1 MQNGSAKRAMTE
13 PGIIRELDWNLS
25 PSKIQSIA
33 DAAISKA
40 KKSLDRIAQTP
51 IDEES
56 IAPLQSFE
64 EVLACLAE
72 KISPLMFLKNVSTD
86 KDQRDAC
93 TEVEKQGEKF
103 INEIWGRKDIY
114 EIIERLEPLTD
125 SLNPEEK
132 TLLVKTLDEFRHR
145 GAALDNERRM
155 EFLEIANN
163 ITVLESDFDRV
174 LSEITTKVLCTEEEL
189 NGVPPDIYRSL
200 EKEGDA
206 YLLPLDYPVSIPVIR
221 YAKNPET
228 RKRMQIALVRRGGKE
243 NSERLQDA
251 LALRDRQAKLLGHS
265 NFAEY
270 QIRRRMA
277 KTPNRVYE
285 LMNDLKDK
293 LTPLSKQEF
302 EVLKELKSKE
312 QGIPLSEVVLESWD
326 LFYYHEMLMRE
337 EYAIDQNEI
346 KKYFPVQSVIEGVL
360 DVYQKVLSL
369 EFEEQKE
376 PNVWHEDVR
385 GFRVIDRVSGN
396 LMGVFYLDLFP
407 REGKFKHYAVSSFLN
422 RRIKDGKCLL
432 PICSMMANFQKPTKS
447 QPSLLN
453 HSEVVTFFHEFGHL
467 MHAITNKA
475 SYARF
480 GLGGVLRD
488 FIEVPSQM
496 LENWAWKEEVLT
508 LLSGHFEDSKKK
520 LPSELLKRMIKAKL
534 LDIGSFQL
542 RQVFFSLIDLK
553 YHTEGAED
561 TTAQYIK
568 LFKEITRIEMPDDT
582 TPDAG
587 FGHLMGGYAAGYYS
601 YMWSRVYS
609 EDLFTK
615 FEEAGFMDEK
625 TGLEYREK
633 ILAPGGSRDPDEMVR
648 DFLGRDSNNAAFLKS
663 LGISKK

>member
-1 MQNGSAKRAMTE
+1 MQSGSAKRTMTE
-13 PGIIRELDWNLS
+13 PGIIRELDWNLA
-25 PSKIQSIA
+25 PSEIQSTA
-33 DAAISKA
+33 DVAISKA
-40 KKSLDRIAQTP
+40 KESLDRIAQTS
-51 IDEES
+51 ISEES
-56 IAPLQSFE
+56 ITPLLSFE
-64 EVLACLAE
+64 EVLASLAE
-72 KISPLMFLKNVSTD
+72 KIWPFMFLKNVSTD

-114 EIIERLEPLTD
+114 EIIERLEPLMD

-189 NGVPPDIYRSL
+189 DGVPPDIYKGL

-206 YLLPLDYPVSIPVIR
+206 YLLPLDYPVYYPVR
-221 YAKNPET
+221 TYAKNPEI
-228 RKRMQIALVRRGGKE
+228 RKRMEIAFQRRGGKE

-270 QIRRRMA
+270 QIGRRMA
-277 KTPNRVYE
+277 RTPNRVFE

-293 LTPLSKQEF
+293 LTPLSEQEF
-302 EVLKELKSKE
+302 EVLKKLKSEE
-312 QGIPLSEVVLESWD
+312 QGIPLSEVVIESWD

-337 EYAIDQNEI
+337 KYAVDQNEI
-346 KKYFPVQSVIEGVL
+346 RKYFPIQSVIEGVL

-369 EFEEQKE
+369 QFEEQEE
-376 PNVWHEDVR
+376 PNAWHEDVR
-385 GFRVIDRVSGN
+385 EFHVVDKISGN
-396 LMGVFYLDLFP
+396 LLGVFYLDLFP
-407 REGKFKHYAVSSFLN
+407 REGKYKHYAVSSFLN

-432 PICSMMANFQKPTKS
+432 PICSMMANFQKPTRS

-467 MHAITNKA
+467 MHTVTNKA

-480 GLGGVLRD
+480 GLGGVLWD

-520 LPSELLKRMIKAKL
+520 LPSELLKRMIKTKL

-542 RQVFFSLIDLK
+542 RKVFFSLIDLK

-561 TTAQYIK
+561 TSAAYIK

-582 TPDAG
+582 TPDAS
-587 FGHLMGGYAAGYYS
+587 FEHLMGGYAAGMYS
-601 YMWSRVYS
+601 YLWSRVYS

-648 DFLGRDSNNAAFLKS
+648 DFLGRDSNNEAFLKS
-663 LGISKK
+663 LGIGKK

>member
-1 MQNGSAKRAMTE
+1 MTEGSAIRIMTDE
-13 PGIIRELDWNLS
+13 GIIRALNWSLD

-33 DAAISKA
+33 DDAISNA
-40 KKSLDRIAQTP
+40 KVGLDRIAQTSKG
-51 IDEES
+51 EES
-56 IAPLQSFE
+56 LVTLLRFE
-64 EVLACLAE
+64 EVIAAFNE
-72 KISPLMFLKNVSTD
+72 QISPLTFLKYVSTD
-86 KDQRDAC
+86 KTQRDAC
-93 TEVEKQGEKF
+93 GEVEKQGEKF
-103 INEIWGRKDIY
+103 INELWGRKDIY
-114 EIIERLEPLTD
+114 EVIERLEPLAV

-132 TLLVKTLDEFRHR
+132 TLLEKTLDEFRHR
-145 GAALDNERRM
+145 GAALEDERRI
-155 EFLEIANN
+155 EFLEISNN
-163 ITVLESDFDRV
+163 VTVLTSDFRRV
-174 LSEITTKVLCTEEEL
+174 LSEITTKVLCTEKEL
-189 NGVPPDIYRSL
+189 DGVPSDIYENL
-200 EKEGDA
+200 EKEGDV
-206 YLLPLDYPVSIPVIR
+206 YLLPLDYPVSLPIIDS
-221 YAKNPET
+221 AKNPET
-228 RKRMQIALVRRGGKE
+228 RERMRLALYRRGGKA

-293 LTPLSKQEF
+293 LTPLSEKEF

-312 QGIPLSEVVLESWD
+312 QGIPLSEVVIESWD
-326 LFYYHEMLMRE
+326 LYYYHKMLMRE
-337 EYAIDQNEI
+337 EYSVDQNEI
-346 KKYFPVQSVIEGVL
+346 RKYFPVQSVVEGAL
-360 DVYQKVLSL
+360 DVYQRVLSL
-369 EFEEQKE
+369 KFEEQKQ
-376 PNVWHEDVR
+376 PNAWHEDVR
-385 GFRVIDRVSGN
+385 GFRVIDSVSGN

-407 REGKFKHYAVSSFLN
+407 REGKYKHFAVFSFLG
-422 RRIKDGKCLL
+422 RRVKDGKCLL
-432 PICSMMANFQKPTKS
+432 PISSMVANFQKPTEN

-520 LPSELLKRMIKAKL
+520 LPSDLLKRMIEAKL
-534 LDIGSFQL
+534 LDIGAFQL

-561 TTAQYIK
+561 TTAEYVK
-568 LFKEITRIEMPDDT
+568 LFKEITGIAMPEDT

-601 YMWSRVYS
+601 YLWSRVYS

-648 DFLGRDSNNAAFLKS
+648 DFLGRDSNNEAFLKS
-663 LGISKK
+663 LGIGKK

>member
-1 MQNGSAKRAMTE
+1 MRSDSAKRAMTE
-13 PGIIRELDWNLS
+13 TGIIRSLDWNLI
-25 PSKIQSIA
+25 PSEIQSIA
-33 DAAISKA
+33 DAAISEA
-40 KKSLDRIAQTP
+40 KVSLDRIAQTSKG
-51 IDEES
+51 EEN
-56 IAPLQSFE
+56 IATLQSFE
-64 EVLACLAE
+64 EVLASLAE
-72 KISPLMFLKNVSTD
+72 KTSPLMFLKYVSID

-93 TEVEKQGEKF
+93 NEVEKQGEKF
-103 INEIWGRKDIY
+103 VNEIWGRKDIY
-114 EIIERLEPLTD
+114 EVIERLEPLVD

-132 TLLVKTLDEFRHR
+132 TLLFKTLDDFRHR
-145 GAALDNERRM
+145 GAALEDESRM

-163 ITVLESDFDRV
+163 ITVLTSDFNRV
-174 LSEITTKVLCTEEEL
+174 LNEITTKVPCTKEEL
-189 NGVPPDIYRSL
+189 DGVPPEIYEGL

-206 YLLPLDYPVSIPVIR
+206 YLLPLDNPVSVPVYT
-221 YAKNPET
+221 YAKKPET
-228 RKRMQIALVRRGGKE
+228 RKRMQLARFRRGGKE

-265 NFAEY
+265 TFAEY
-270 QIRRRMA
+270 EIKRKMA

-293 LTPLSKQEF
+293 LTPLSKKEF
-302 EVLKELKSKE
+302 GVLKELKSKE

-337 EYAIDQNEI
+337 EYAVDQNEI
-346 KKYFPVQSVIEGVL
+346 KKYFPVQSVIEGAL

-385 GFRVIDRVSGN
+385 EFRVVDKVSGN

-407 REGKFKHYAVSSFLN
+407 REGKFKHYAVFGLLG

-432 PICSMMANFQKPTKS
+432 PISSMVANFQKPTEN

-496 LENWAWKEEVLT
+496 LENWAWKEEVLI

-561 TTAQYIK
+561 TTAEYIK
-568 LFKEITRIEMPDDT
+568 LFKEITGIELPDDI

-601 YMWSRVYS
+601 YIWSRVYS

-633 ILAPGGSRDPDEMVR
+633 ILAPGGSLDPDEMVR
-648 DFLGRDSNNAAFLKS
+648 SFLGRDSNNKAFLKS
-663 LGISKK
+663 LGIN

>member
-1 MQNGSAKRAMTE
+1 MQSGSAKRAMTE
-13 PGIIRELDWNLS
+13 PGIIRELDWSLA
-25 PSKIQSIA
+25 PARIQSIA
-33 DAAISKA
+33 DAAISEA
-40 KKSLDRIAQTP
+40 KKSLDRIAQTS

-64 EVLACLAE
+64 EVLASLAE
-72 KISPLMFLKNVSTD
+72 KISPLKFLKNVSTD

-114 EIIERLEPLTD
+114 EVIERLEPLID
-125 SLNPEEK
+125 SLNPEEE

-174 LSEITTKVLCTEEEL
+174 LSEITTKVPCTEEEL
-189 NGVPPDIYRSL
+189 DGVPPDIYKSL

-206 YLLPLDYPVSIPVIR
+206 YLLPLDNPVSIPVIK
-221 YAKNPET
+221 YAKNPDT
-228 RKRMQIALVRRGGKE
+228 RKRMQIARVRRGGKE

-293 LTPLSKQEF
+293 LTPLSEKEF

-312 QGIPLSEVVLESWD
+312 QGIPLSEVVIESWD

-337 EYAIDQNEI
+337 KYAVDQNEI

-369 EFEEQKE
+369 EFEEQEE

-385 GFRVIDRVSGN
+385 GFRVVDRVSGN

-422 RRIKDGKCLL
+422 RRVKDGKCLL
-432 PICSMMANFQKPTKS
+432 PICSMMANFQKPSKS

-467 MHAITNKA
+467 LGLPDLYDMTFLGPPWDPSGDMPSKGIGDWGLM
-475 SYARF
+475 
-480 GLGGVLRD
+480 GLGIWNGPANRAEGGPVKWMEGCLSFRQD
-488 FIEVPSQM
+488 RESQ
-496 LENWAWKEEVLT
+496 EPP
-508 LLSGHFEDSKKK
+508 G
-520 LPSELLKRMIKAKL
+520 
-534 LDIGSFQL
+534 
-542 RQVFFSLIDLK
+542 LIQGK
-553 YHTEGAED
+553 
-561 TTAQYIK
+561 
-568 LFKEITRIEMPDDT
+568 
-582 TPDAG
+582 
-587 FGHLMGGYAAGYYS
+587 
-601 YMWSRVYS
+601 
-609 EDLFTK
+609 
-615 FEEAGFMDEK
+615 
-625 TGLEYREK
+625 
-633 ILAPGGSRDPDEMVR
+633 
-648 DFLGRDSNNAAFLKS
+648 
-663 LGISKK
+663 

>member
-1 MQNGSAKRAMTE
+1 MTE
-13 PGIIRELDWNLS
+13 TGIIRELDWNLT
-25 PSKIQSIA
+25 PSRIQSSA
-33 DAAISKA
+33 DAAISEA
-40 KKSLDRIAQTP
+40 KKRLDRIAQTTLKVK
-51 IDEES
+51 S

-64 EVLACLAE
+64 EVLASLAE
-72 KISPLMFLKNVSTD
+72 KISPFVFLKNVSTN
-86 KDQRDAC
+86 KAQRDAC
-93 TEVEKQGEKF
+93 TEIEKQGKKF

-114 EIIERLEPLTD
+114 EVIERLEPLTD

-132 TLLVKTLDEFRHR
+132 TLLVKTLDEFQHR
-145 GAALDNERRM
+145 GAALDDERRM

-163 ITVLESDFDRV
+163 ITVLESDFERV
-174 LSEITTKVLCTEEEL
+174 LSEITTKVLCTEKEL
-189 NGVPPDIYRSL
+189 DGVPPDVYESL

-206 YLLPLDYPVSIPVIR
+206 YLLPLDYPVSVPVIK
-221 YAKNPET
+221 YAKNPKT
-228 RKRMQIALVRRGGKE
+228 RKRMQIALLRRGGKE
-243 NSERLQDA
+243 NSERLQDT

-277 KTPNRVYE
+277 KTPNRVFE

-293 LTPLSKQEF
+293 LTPLNEKEF
-302 EVLKELKSKE
+302 EILKELKSKE
-312 QGIPLSEVVLESWD
+312 QGIPLSEVVLENWD
-326 LFYYHEMLMRE
+326 IFYYHEMLMRE
-337 EYAIDQNEI
+337 EYAVDQNEI

-369 EFEEQKE
+369 KFEEQEE

-385 GFRVIDRVSGN
+385 GFRVTDKVSGN

-422 RRIKDGKCLL
+422 RRVKNRKCLL
-432 PICSMMANFQKPTKS
+432 PMCSMMANFQKPTRS
-447 QPSLLN
+447 QPSLLT

-480 GLGGVLRD
+480 GLSGVLRD

-534 LDIGSFQL
+534 LDIGYFQL

-553 YHTEGAED
+553 YHTDGAED
-561 TTAQYIK
+561 TTAEYVK
-568 LFKEITRIEMPDDT
+568 LFKEITGMEIPDYT

-601 YMWSRVYS
+601 YLWSRVYS

-615 FEEAGFMDEK
+615 FEEAGFMDVK

-633 ILAPGGSRDPDEMVR
+633 ILAPGGSLDPDEMVR
-648 DFLGRDSNNAAFLKS
+648 DFLGRESNSEAFLRS
-663 LGISKK
+663 LGLGKK

>member
-1 MQNGSAKRAMTE
+1 MQEGSAQRIMTE
-13 PGIIRELDWNLS
+13 EGIIRTLDWNLV

-33 DAAISKA
+33 DDAISGAKA
-40 KKSLDRIAQTP
+40 SLDRIAQ
-51 IDEES
+51 ISKGEES
-56 IAPLQSFE
+56 IATLRRFE
-64 EVLACLAE
+64 EVLASLAE
-72 KISPLMFLKNVSTD
+72 KTSPLMFLKYVSTD
-86 KDQRDAC
+86 KAQRDAC
-93 TEVEKQGEKF
+93 SEVEKQGEKF
-103 INEIWGRKDIY
+103 VNEIWGRRDIY
-114 EIIERLEPLTD
+114 EVIERLEPLAD
-125 SLNPEEK
+125 SLNPEER
-132 TLLVKTLDEFRHR
+132 TLLVKTIDDFRHR
-145 GAALDNERRM
+145 GAALEDESRM

-163 ITVLESDFDRV
+163 ITVLESDFARV
-174 LSEITTKVLCTEEEL
+174 LNEITTKVSCTKEEL
-189 NGVPPDIYRSL
+189 DGVPPDTYENL

-206 YLLPLDYPVSIPVIR
+206 YPLPLDYPVSMPVIK

-228 RKRMQIALVRRGGKE
+228 RRRMQLALYGRGGKE

-270 QIRRRMA
+270 EIRRKMA

-293 LTPLSKQEF
+293 LTPLSEKEF

-312 QGIPLSEVVLESWD
+312 QGIPLAEVVIESWD

-337 EYAIDQNEI
+337 EYAVDQNEI
-346 KKYFPVQSVIEGVL
+346 KKYFPVQSVIEGAL

-369 EFEEQKE
+369 KFEEEE

-385 GFRVIDRVSGN
+385 EFRVTDRITGN
-396 LMGVFYLDLFP
+396 LMGLFYLDLFP
-407 REGKFKHYAVSSFLN
+407 REGKFKHYAVFGLLG
-422 RRIKDGKCLL
+422 RRIKDGKRLL
-432 PICSMMANFQKPTKS
+432 PIVSMVANFQKPTEN

-480 GLGGVLRD
+480 GLSGVLRD

-508 LLSGHFEDSKKK
+508 LLSGHFEDSKQK
-520 LPSELLKRMIKAKL
+520 LPSELLKRMVKAKL

-561 TTAQYIK
+561 TTAEYIK
-568 LFKEITRIEMPDDT
+568 LFKEITRIELPDGT
-582 TPDAG
+582 TPDAS

-601 YMWSRVYS
+601 YIWSRVYS

-633 ILAPGGSRDPDEMVR
+633 ILAPGGSLDPDEMVR
-648 DFLGRDSNNAAFLKS
+648 NFLGRDSNNKAFLKS
-663 LGISKK
+663 LGIGKK